1 MPTYLASTRNAYQRS
16 SVLTASKEQLVVM
29 LYDGAHRFLSQASF
43 AMHQRDIPTAHAKLR
58 RAEMIIDHLR
68 VTLDMEQGG
77 EVAVHLQRIYLF
89 CSRYLNEARIKLDA
103 DRIDR
108 VDGLLLELREAWA
121 QVAKP

>member
-1 MPTYLASTRNAYQRS
+1 MPTYLASTRSAYQRS
-16 SVLTASKEQLVVM
+16 SVLTAPKEQLVVM
-29 LYDGAHRFLSQASF
+29 LYDGAHRFLSQASV
-43 AMHQRDIPTAHAKLR
+43 AMRQRDIPTAHAKLR
-58 RAEMIIDHLR
+58 RAETIIDHLR

-89 CSRYLNEARIKLDA
+89 CSRHLNEARIKLDA

-121 QVAKP
+121 QIARS